1 MKRFWALVSSIL
13 FVLASGIS
21 SATAAELFSF
31 ENTPIAED
39 EAHMVINEAGYES
52 AMNSKMSVQP
62 PTAASTDLRG
72 KWLQCI
78 ELGPVCDP
86 SDPNKDLLA
95 WVLLPYCAE
104 TSTEICIE
112 KLELAPKNSEFS
124 EGKFMRTAQ
133 GGVRIARN
141 EKHDLHEGSTP
152 SLFELETSE
161 AGIPKNYAAVVRLTQ
176 HFNHRL
182 GRFETGEIIASV
194 TPYAEITG
202 DYSPAVFDPNVDPEF
217 AYQNERASNKC
228 AFVESGICGVKLS
241 FPEDIQ
247 VRLTFRMPKTIG
259 GWFSGRM
266 KEPNIS
272 ITEFS
277 KSSWRAVFEAKPVE
291 VAKLVHVK
299 KKTDITVEKTF
310 NIGSGG
316 SAAGTYWAVSAG
328 GPGGEDVF
336 KFIELFREPTKDKS
350 AGTVTLWNMMTISG
364 SENNKCLADKS
375 KVLGIVTTNAM
386 GYDTGSPKFEN
397 GFLNYK
403 VGGLHFMPDGKTEV
417 QGTYDLVMRSET
429 ARCLYGFSK
438 APVSATVSV
447 VGGESN
453 SVATTTVSERNG
465 WLKMAAYGFTF
476 SQKTIKV
483 KMTQKGATKA
493 TTINCVKGKLTK
505 KVTAVAPKC
514 PTGYK
519 KR

>member
-1 MKRFWALVSSIL
+1 MKKIAALLAGLALV
-13 FVLASGIS
+13 FASAS
-21 SATAAELFSF
+21 FPAQAAEQYSF
-31 ENTPIAED
+31 ENNRIAED

-62 PTAASTDLRG
+62 PAAANSDLRG

-86 SDPNKDLLA
+86 NDSKKDLLA
-95 WVLLPYCAE
+95 WVLLPFCAE

-112 KLELAPKNSEFS
+112 KLELASSDGEFI
-124 EGKFMRTAQ
+124 EAKFMRTAK
-133 GGVRIARN
+133 GGIRIARD
-141 EKHDLHEGSTP
+141 EKFDLHEGATP
-152 SLFELETSE
+152 SLFELQTAE
-161 AGIPKNYAAVVRLTQ
+161 AGVPRNYAASVRLTQ

-182 GRFETGEIIASV
+182 GKFETGELIASV
-194 TPYAEITG
+194 TPYVESPG
-202 DYSPAVFDPNVDPEF
+202 DYSPAVFDPSADPEY
-217 AYQNERASNKC
+217 AYQNERAANKC
-228 AFVESGICGVKLS
+228 AFVEVGVCGVKHS
-241 FPEDIQ
+241 FPADIQ
-247 VRLTFRMPKTIG
+247 VRLSFRMPKTIG

-266 KEPNIS
+266 KDPNIS
-272 ITEFS
+272 VAEYS
-277 KSSWRAVFEAKPVE
+277 KTAWRAVFQAKPVE
-291 VAKLVHVK
+291 VSKLSHVK
-299 KKTDITVEKTF
+299 KKADITVEKTF

-336 KFIELFREPTKDKS
+336 RFIELFRDATNDTA
-350 AGTVTLWNMMTISG
+350 AGTVTIWNMMTISG
-364 SENNKCLADKS
+364 SQNNNCLADKS

-417 QGTYDLVMRSET
+417 QGTYDLVMRSDT

-438 APVSATVSV
+438 APISATVSV

-453 SVATTTVSERNG
+453 SVATTVVSEKDG

-476 SQKTIKV
+476 SQKTIRV
-483 KMTQKGATKA
+483 KMTQKVALKK
-493 TTINCVKGKLTK
+493 TTITCVKGKVTK
-505 KVTAVAPKC
+505 KVTAVSPKC
-514 PTGYK
+514 PVGYK
-519 KR
+519 QK